1 MLVLKGILWNSYLI
15 KTWATIKTQPVLL
28 YSNYFPC
35 NNKHQWNIYLW
46 CLIIMRRIKEG
57 PEFTPVLAL
66 PPAFSILRSSN
77 DLIFCFTA
85 NILKFLKWE
94 FPQLKNNLAS
104 ALLSFLLLFTI
115 PLSSSQ
121 VISRSVVL
129 ILPLLLFFLW
139 IICTTSFFLCLA
151 VISYICNLYFFISVF
166 LLAIDVLRS
175 KNKTMLFINLFRS

>member
-1 MLVLKGILWNSYLI
+1 M
-15 KTWATIKTQPVLL
+15 
-28 YSNYFPC
+28 
-35 NNKHQWNIYLW
+35 KHISLMPDNHEED
-46 CLIIMRRIKEG
+46 KEG
-57 PEFTPVLAL
+57 AKVYPSTGTPSCFQYSQEQQWSNLFHCQYPKV
-66 PPAFSILRSSN
+66 SNVRISSTQN
-77 DLIFCFTA
+77 DLA
-85 NILKFLKWE
+85 G
-94 FPQLKNNLAS
+94 